1 MSEVIAGQSVTLLS
15 QWYDFAGGSLVNLDA
30 TPSITITSVATGS
43 TALAATSSGVTHPS
57 TGSYGYVWTPG
68 SGLTPGLYLATWSG
82 LKSSAPVTATE
93 EITVVA
99 LASAD
104 ATNTSPEG
112 IWYTTREDVMGALDI
127 KQTARNKR
135 YIDQAIEAASRGVEG
150 LLHRRFY
157 PVQATR
163 YWEWPN
169 FQYAYPW
176 RIWLDRWELL
186 ATPTAVTSGGTDIP
200 VSACNFEPVNS
211 GPPYSSLELRR
222 DLSYSFGVGDTPQR
236 DVAITGLWGYRL
248 TETTLGATAGAMDAS
263 QTTVTVDGPTSAQVG
278 VGSILRIDS
287 ERLLVTERALATT
300 GQTGTIGGSK
310 NDVTLTVANGAAFA
324 VDEVITLDAE
334 RIRIDDIAGNNL
346 LVERAW
352 DGTVLAAHTSATIYA
367 PRTLTVTRGAL
378 GTTADSH
385 GSASTVY
392 RFEPPGLVRQ
402 LTRAEALWTL
412 LQERSG
418 WFRRSATSGNST
430 AEVSRAA
437 IDALAEQAVTAH
449 GRKARQRVV

>member
-1 MSEVIAGQSVTLLS
+1 MSEVIAGQPVTLLA
-15 QWYDFAGGSLVNLDA
+15 QFYDFAGGTLVDLDA
-30 TPSITITSVATGS
+30 TPTIAVTSVATGS
-43 TALAATSSGVTHPS
+43 TALSATSSGVTHPA
-57 TGSYGYVWTPG
+57 TGSYGYTWTPG

-82 LKSSAPVTATE
+82 LKSATAVTATE
-93 EITVVA
+93 EITVSA
-99 LASAD
+99 LASSD
-104 ATNTSPEG
+104 ATNTNPDG

-135 YIDQAIEAASRGVEG
+135 YVDDAIEAASRSVEG

-176 RIWLDRWELL
+176 RIWFDQWELL
-186 ATPTAVTSGGTDIP
+186 ATPTSVTSGGDTIP
-200 VSACNFEPVNS
+200 LSACNFEPVNS
-211 GPPYSSLELRR
+211 GPPYTNLELRR
-222 DLSYSFGVGDTPQR
+222 DQSYSFGVGSTPQR
-236 DVAITGLWGYRL
+236 DVVITGPWGYRL
-248 TETTLGATAGAMDAS
+248 TEVTLGATAGSMNAS
-263 QTTVTVDGPTSAQVG
+263 QTTVTVDAATSAEVG
-278 VGSILRIDS
+278 VGSILRVDS

-324 VDEVITLDAE
+324 VDEVLTLDAE
-334 RIRIDDIAGNNL
+334 RVRVDDIAGNNL
-346 LVERAW
+346 TVERAW
-352 DGTVLAAHTSATIYA
+352 DGTVLAAHTAATIYA

-385 GSASTVY
+385 ASGSTVY
-392 RFEPPGLVRQ
+392 RFDAPGLVRQ

-430 AEVSRAA
+430 AEVSRSAL
-437 IDALAEQAVTAH
+437 DALADQAYTAH
-449 GRKARQRVV
+449 GRKARQRTV